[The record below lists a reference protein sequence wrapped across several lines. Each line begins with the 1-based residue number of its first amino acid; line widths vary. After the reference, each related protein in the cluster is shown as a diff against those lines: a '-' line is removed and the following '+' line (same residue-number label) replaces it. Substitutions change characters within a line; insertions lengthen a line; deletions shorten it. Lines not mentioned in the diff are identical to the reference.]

1 MWRRLPEAV
10 VAERAAIIARENKIP
25 KLARALIATF
35 VFAATLYGISY
46 LDALWQRRPAA
57 AEFNLQNASLPAL
70 LAVFA
75 ATAAFMYFLI
85 VKNRKT
91 PVIFICY
98 SCEEAF
104 HAAPTCPACSGTDVS
119 DIRFA
124 EWIE

>member
-1 MWRRLPEAV
+1 MWHRLPDTII
-10 VAERAAIIARENKIP
+10 AERTAAIKHGNKIP
-25 KLARALIATF
+25 KFVRALIATVIF
-35 VFAATLYGISY
+35 GAALYGISY

-57 AEFNLQNASLPAL
+57 MVFNLQNASLPAL

-85 VKNRKT
+85 VKNRKV

-124 EWIE
+124 EWKE